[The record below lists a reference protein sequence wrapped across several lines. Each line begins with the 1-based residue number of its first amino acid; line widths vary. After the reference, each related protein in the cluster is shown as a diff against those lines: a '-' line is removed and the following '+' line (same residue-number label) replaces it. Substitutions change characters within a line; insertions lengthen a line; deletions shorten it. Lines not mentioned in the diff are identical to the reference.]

1 MHFRS
6 GDFAILRHMD
16 TVTPRS
22 RTIDTLKWLDDVCD
36 EPEPPEPPDL
46 TRPVR
51 KLAAAI
57 LLQAVLDS
65 KRDDERERRDA
76 VEFLNP
82 RTAYA
87 RYHLLRMAECANV
100 ELTWLL
106 AQLRRTA
113 NQPLPAIHC
122 IKGKLRKTGQFPGA

>member
-1 MHFRS
+1 MLC
-6 GDFAILRHMD
+6 FAHMG
-16 TVTPRS
+16 TAAPRN
-22 RTIDTLKWLDDVCD
+22 RAIDTPKWLDDVCD
-36 EPEPPEPPDL
+36 DPEPPEPPDL
-46 TRPVR
+46 NRAIR
-51 KLAAAI
+51 RLAAAI

-87 RYHLLRMAECANV
+87 RYHLLRMTECANV

-113 NQPLPAIHC
+113 NQPLPAVHC
-122 IKGKLRKTGQFPGA
+122 IKGKLRNSR